1 MCQKCPKTIYK
12 KEGQIWTQLFQ
23 ISFKS
28 LKNYFTKSISP
39 KLALVWCFCRSKHI
53 SHLAKRTF
61 EFWVICRKPFGSCL
75 IIKNRNPGK
84 WPTLLHIRLF
94 RANSMTFMYIS
105 LQQKNVLF
113 LISLQLSVDVYI
125 TNELL
130 CVKILA
136 EFSQGF
142 IQACKRR
149 RLKGSCWHQNRIHIL
164 FA

>member
-1 MCQKCPKTIYK
+1 MSKDDLQKN
-12 KEGQIWTQLFQ
+12 EGQIWIQHQ
-23 ISFKS
+23 ISF
-28 LKNYFTKSISP
+28 I
-39 KLALVWCFCRSKHI
+39 KLAKTYFIKLFFPKTGTCLMFLQVKT
-53 SHLAKRTF
+53 HLSLSQKD
-61 EFWVICRKPFGSCL
+61 FWVICRKPFGSCL